1 MADLDQVTREEV
13 MLEVSPEGSEKG
25 YSRYK
30 GPEAG
35 VPVPGRATGSVTRT
49 EQGVA
54 TKAIRPRSWI
64 LLPVSVNKD
73 LLEPSQAHSF
83 TSPLCFCTKWQSGV
97 FPIAITWP
105 SKVKIFTV

>member
-54 TKAIRPRSWI
+54 
-64 LLPVSVNKD
+64 D
-73 LLEPSQAHSF
+73 Q
-83 TSPLCFCTKWQSGV
+83 GY
-97 FPIAITWP
+97 
-105 SKVKIFTV
+105 

>member
-54 TKAIRPRSWI
+54 DQGYQAKI
-64 LLPVSVNKD
+64 LDPA
-73 LLEPSQAHSF
+73 AH
-83 TSPLCFCTKWQSGV
+83 LCK
-97 FPIAITWP
+97 
-105 SKVKIFTV
+105 